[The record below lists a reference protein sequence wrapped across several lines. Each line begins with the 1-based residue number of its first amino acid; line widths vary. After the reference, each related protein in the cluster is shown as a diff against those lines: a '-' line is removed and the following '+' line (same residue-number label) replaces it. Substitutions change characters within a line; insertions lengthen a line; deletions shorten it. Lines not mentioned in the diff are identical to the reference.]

1 MMRMRTVVLLGG
13 VAALLVL
20 SLGYGTMAQ
29 PGQTGPL
36 SQVGVVNIMRILR
49 TCQKNMDHIAEVK
62 AESEKLSAE
71 LRMLAQELDVEKA
84 QLQTFVRG
92 TDDYLA
98 QAKSVNSKQANLEA
112 LQEHY
117 TLMTRAKERDW
128 TEQLYRDVLAAVEKV
143 ADAKGLGMV
152 LDKSEPE
159 YPIPADRLVVTISTH
174 KVLCS
179 KGCVDI
185 TAEVLVEVDK

>member
-1 MMRMRTVVLLGG
+1 M
-13 VAALLVL
+13 LVL

-36 SQVGVVNIMRILR
+36 SQVGVVNIMKVLR
-49 TCQKNMDHIAEVK
+49 TCQKNMDHITEVQ

-71 LRMLAQELDVEKA
+71 LRMLAQELDVEQA
-84 QLQTFVRG
+84 QLKTFVRG

-98 QAKSVNSKQANLEA
+98 QARSVGSKQANLEA
-112 LQEHY
+112 LQDHY
-117 TLMTRAKERDW
+117 TQMTRAKERDW
-128 TEQLYRDVLAAVEKV
+128 TEQLYRDVLDAVQKV
-143 ADAKGLGMV
+143 ADAQGLGMV

-174 KVLCS
+174 KVLYS

-185 TAEVLVEVDK
+185 TNEVLAEVDK